1 MSEQNSRDTVAA
13 PVRAGLIGSGIQ
25 ASRSPA
31 MHMDEAAALGLRLRY
46 ELFDLDR
53 LGGAD
58 ALEAVLA
65 RIEGEGFAGVNI
77 THPCKQGVLG
87 HLHEI
92 SPEARLIGAV
102 NTVLFR
108 AGRRIGHNTDWF
120 GFAEA
125 LRRGLAGAAHAQVTQ
140 LGAGGA
146 GCATAYALLTCGA
159 AHVQVHDTDAARA
172 QQLCARLA
180 EHFGA
185 GRISATSDVPSA
197 LEHSD
202 GLVNATPVG
211 MRAYPG
217 LPLPKSLLRPA
228 LWVADIVYFPLAT
241 QLLETARRVGCRTLD
256 GGMMAVLQAAA
267 AFRLFTGVEPE
278 IERMLERFV
287 DLRPE
292 AADER

>member
-13 PVRAGLIGSGIQ
+13 TVRVGLIGSGIQ

-31 MHMDEAAALGLRLRY
+31 MHMAEAAALGLRLCY

-58 ALEAVLA
+58 ALETVLA
-65 RIEGEGFAGVNI
+65 RIEDEGFAGVNI

-125 LRRGLAGAAHAQVTQ
+125 LRRGLAG
-140 LGAGGA
+140 GGA
-146 GCATAYALLTCGA
+146 RAGDTTRGRGRRMCNRIRTPHVRCRSCTASRYGRRARPA
-159 AHVQVHDTDAARA
+159 A
-172 QQLCARLA
+172 
-180 EHFGA
+180 
-185 GRISATSDVPSA
+185 
-197 LEHSD
+197 
-202 GLVNATPVG
+202 
-211 MRAYPG
+211 
-217 LPLPKSLLRPA
+217 LRP
-228 LWVADIVYFPLAT
+228 P
-241 QLLETARRVGCRTLD
+241 RR
-256 GGMMAVLQAAA
+256 
-267 AFRLFTGVEPE
+267 AFRCRADQRDVRRA
-278 IERMLERFV
+278 ERARTQ
-287 DLRPE
+287 
-292 AADER
+292 